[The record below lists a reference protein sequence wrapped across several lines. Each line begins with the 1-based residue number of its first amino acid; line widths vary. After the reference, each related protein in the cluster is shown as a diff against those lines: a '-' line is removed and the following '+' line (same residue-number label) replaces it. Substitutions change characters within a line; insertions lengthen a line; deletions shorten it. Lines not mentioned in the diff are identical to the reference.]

1 MQAIVICTIGN
12 PGVTILLESIKV
24 YAPQLP
30 IYLCSNDLR
39 LWGDIRSRMS
49 GLNVIF
55 RPNPATNFGDA
66 YNAGIDYAFSQGHDS
81 LIVSNDDVVIT
92 PSTIDLLAEDTRIL
106 ESNAVNLGILGA
118 RSDYVLPDQNIRFPV
133 HDDRQEGLRWAS
145 EAKIKETGVIAP
157 IFATISKKAWEVAKF
172 PSTNWYS
179 DNIICHDL
187 QEAGFRHF
195 VSRAYVHHAGSQTV
209 GTDFKKCHE
218 EPREWIKANRPDMY
232 GVFYGNS

>member
-1 MQAIVICTIGN
+1 
-12 PGVTILLESIKV
+12 
-24 YAPQLP
+24 
-30 IYLCSNDLR
+30 
-39 LWGDIRSRMS
+39 MS

-157 IFATISKKAWEVAKF
+157 IFATISKKAWNVAKF

-187 QEAGFRHF
+187 QEAGYRHF

-232 GVFYGNS
+232 KVFYA

>member
-12 PGVTILLESIKV
+12 PGITILLESIKV
-24 YAPQLP
+24 YAPELP
-30 IYLCSNDLR
+30 IYLCSNNLG
-39 LWGDIRSRMS
+39 LWGTIRSRMS
-49 GLNVIF
+49 ELNVIF

-66 YNAGIDYAFSQGHDS
+66 YNAGIDYAFSRGHDS
-81 LIVSNDDVVIT
+81 LIVANDDVVLT
-92 PSTIDLLAEDTRIL
+92 PSTVKLLADDCKVIAD
-106 ESNAVNLGILGA
+106 NGIKAGFIGA

-133 HDDRQEGLRWAS
+133 YDDRQEGLYWAS
-145 EAKIKETGVIAP
+145 EAKIKETAVIAP
-157 IFATISKKAWEVAKF
+157 IFATISKKAWDVAKF

-209 GTDFKKCHE
+209 GTDYKKCHE

-232 GVFYGNS
+232 EVFYG

>member
-55 RPNPATNFGDA
+55 RPNSATNFGDA
-66 YNAGIDYAFSQGHDS
+66 YNSGIDYAFSQGHDS
-81 LIVSNDDVVIT
+81 LIVSNDDVVLT
-92 PSTIDLLAEDTRIL
+92 PTTLDLLAKDAELLQENNI
-106 ESNAVNLGILGA
+106 NVGFLGA

-187 QEAGFRHF
+187 QEAGYRHF

-232 GVFYGNS
+232 KVFYA